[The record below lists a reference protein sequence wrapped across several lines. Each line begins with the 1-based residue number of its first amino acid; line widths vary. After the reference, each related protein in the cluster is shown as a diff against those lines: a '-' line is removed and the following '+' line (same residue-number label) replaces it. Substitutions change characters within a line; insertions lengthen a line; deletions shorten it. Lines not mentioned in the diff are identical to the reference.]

1 MTLQDVIDVTAAIV
15 VVAITAALVVAI
27 TAALV
32 VGLGFV
38 FGVWWGGRK

>member
-1 MTLQDVIDVTAAIV
+1 MTFQDVIDVTAAV
-15 VVAITAALVVAI
+15 VVVAI

>member
-1 MTLQDVIDVTAAIV
+1 MTLQDVIDATAAIV
-15 VVAITAALVVAI
+15 VVAI

-38 FGVWWGGRK
+38 FGVWWRERRGRR